1 MRKRNAVRSI
11 RLWLAVVLLATGM
24 LPQARGYADPLPDPS
39 FGQVVDMRKMEL
51 APGAIYTWYDMSI
64 DRGKEQM
71 HMVEFDPKN
80 TNLELKAG
88 TKSGKVYGMQ
98 GVSAMANYADK
109 PGNRVVA
116 AINGDFYDLTG
127 HATGVPNGLFM
138 DEGRILASSTGT
150 FAFGL
155 TRDGVSVYGTPV
167 MTKTLTINGAAT
179 SLTHINRY
187 RQDNQLVLYTTDYST
202 STKTTALGDE
212 VILDIVEGEV
222 KSGQTMKLKVAALR
236 PDQGDAPLEQGKVV
250 LSASGTA
257 RQALSALQVGDE
269 VSASFAFQAPWDE
282 VQVAI
287 GGQGPLIK
295 DGVVQTNVGPEGV
308 HPRTAIGTKADGS
321 IVLFEIDGR
330 APGFSEGVETVEL
343 AKILHDLGV
352 VQAMNLDGGGS
363 STFVA
368 KLPGETTRKMLNH
381 GSDGGE
387 RQTGNGLLLVNKAP
401 EGPAA
406 KLVVQ
411 PSMERVLAGSTYP
424 FKAAAVDAG
433 GHPAVFNDTLVW
445 QVDPA
450 VGSIAA
456 DGLFTAG
463 SSPAEGKI
471 QVQAGALQGEA
482 EVEIVQSLTE
492 LKFPDQSRTFTTGK
506 TIRLSVTALRNGQAV
521 QANNESLE
529 WRLEGPI
536 GTIAQDGTYHSGD
549 EINQFGKIYVR
560 HGNVETSMDVQVG
573 LPPVVLE
580 DFENGLG
587 GYKSAGAAFN
597 TVNIGVETNPDFV
610 RTGSASLKLS
620 YDFIG
625 KTGTSGAYLQ
635 STSEATWLQVPGYPE
650 KIGMWVYGDGEGH
663 WLRAQMRDGDKKAF
677 AVDFTDQTNGVNW
690 KGWKY
695 IEATVPKG
703 KTLPLSFDMP
713 VRYMETNTAKKT
725 AGVLYID
732 QIRAVYG
739 PLNEDQTPPVIKKM
753 YPEPDTNVKSNMPE
767 IRAYAEDAGYDPAA
781 HPGTTLIDPD
791 KIRLYVDGVQV
802 HHGLYPP
809 EGRISFTPDVP
820 LDDGLHQVKLAVRD
834 LSGNQTIQEWGFVVD
849 TGLAKLKHTTPAQ
862 VYAGH
867 AYTVD
872 VTADKVSQLAGGQ
885 LTLRFDA
892 AQVSGLSVVKG
903 WKLDAAQL
911 EQHIDAAT
919 GTVQVVL
926 QNLEQTDGLTDSDV
940 LAQIQYLVKG
950 EASGINRIDFV
961 SSTLHMK
968 NSAEPKNYVGGPVRS
983 EIKHELRLAW
993 DEQYAEGMA
1002 TTFTVTDENGAPV
1015 EGAGLLANGAEVG
1028 GSTLRTDALG
1038 RLKTNA
1044 LTGAIS
1050 TYSLQAVKGEQFSP
1064 VEAFKVSPLAG
1075 TPAPYNIT
1083 MAMGAD
1089 GAVSRGFNWHTHPDT
1104 EGTVVEVAKASGF
1117 TDFSQADV
1125 LRFQGNS
1132 YVFNTLDIGTIRVHK
1147 AAVDQLEPGTEY
1159 VYRVGDGQEHY
1170 SPQGSFTTAPL
1181 TGDRTEFLVFGD
1193 SQAGDVAG
1201 FKIWGNTVKTALEDR
1216 PGAEFLVHVGDMVDN
1231 GFKEKEWN
1239 WWFEKAQQALMELP
1253 AVTVVGNHEV
1263 TGTKGNGDF
1272 LAHFNHPQNGAESQK
1287 GSNYSFDYK
1296 NIHIAVLNSEYVV
1309 DSGQKEWLRE
1319 DLQQTDKDWKMVFFH
1334 RGPYGSIYD
1343 TDNVRREWAPVF
1355 DEAGVDL
1362 VMNGHD
1368 HIYVRTYPMMNNQ
1381 PASDGKGTTYII
1393 PGSTGPKFYD
1403 LTPRP
1408 WQMVVDDEN
1417 TQMYSSVQ
1425 VDGGT
1430 LKVVTKTTGGRLVD
1444 TFELVKKGELDELES
1459 IELTGNM
1466 VLEAGKEGQT
1476 VTEAVYASGKR
1487 QILTQGVVYSSSQ
1500 PDVATIDQAGVIRAI
1515 AVGDTVVTAT
1525 YQDKSDFYKL
1535 TVREGEPPLP
1545 ELSSITLE
1553 GLTTLKVGAE
1563 DNTVTHA
1570 VYSNGDKLVL
1580 TEGVAYTSSKPDVA
1594 TIDELGVIRAVA
1606 AGETVISATYQDK
1619 SDHYTLTV
1627 LKEIPPLPELRGITL
1642 EGLEKLKVGAVDNT
1656 VTKAVYSVGGSQVL
1670 TDGVVYT
1677 SSKPDVA
1684 TIDQAGM
1691 IHAIAVGETV
1701 ITATY
1706 QNKSASYSLMVWAS
1720 NEGNDPDPDPEPGS
1734 SDPDPSPTVPVPQ
1747 PDNKP
1752 EVVEITEDVLKGGG
1766 DSQQVVIQLEGDL
1779 KEVILPAHAA
1789 ALLGEKHLLLQGE
1802 NVSLSI
1808 PSSVL
1813 QAAASQVSAADQTGA
1828 VISLQALVVGETEA
1842 AALRKTAG
1850 EKAGATLR
1858 AAGGMLEFSLALT
1871 TKTGEIHALKQF
1883 AEPLTLVLPVDPQ
1896 ADKEVTGLYFVSG
1909 DNSLEYI
1916 KGSIEDGHLEAKVSH
1931 FSTYAVLEYN
1941 KAFSDVPNGHW
1952 AYGTIRSLAAKQLA
1966 EGVDE
1971 TRFAPEQS
1979 VTRAEFTALLVR
1991 LLGLSEVNIGT
2002 TVPFT
2007 DVKAG
2012 DWYAREVAMAAAAG
2026 IVEGMEG
2033 SKFAPDAMVKRQEM
2047 AAMLMRAYEY
2057 AAGKKASPV
2066 SKEARFQ
2073 DMTGAPG
2080 WAQAAV
2086 ETAASLGLL
2095 GGRAEGQF
2103 APDQTGTRA
2112 EAAQLMSNLY
2122 EILVEK

>member
-1 MRKRNAVRSI
+1 MRKRNAVQSI
-11 RLWLAVVLLATGM
+11 RLWLAVILLATGL
-24 LPQARGYADPLPDPS
+24 LPQARGYADPLPGAN

-51 APGAIYTWYDMSI
+51 APGAVYTWYDMTI

-88 TKSGKVYGMQ
+88 TKSGKMYGMQ
-98 GVSAMANYADK
+98 GVTAMANYADK
-109 PGNRVVA
+109 PGNRVIA

-138 DEGRILASSTGT
+138 DEGRILTSPTNT

-155 TRDGVSVYGTPV
+155 TRNGVSVYGTPV
-167 MTKTLTINGAAT
+167 LTKTLTINGAAIP
-179 SLTHINRY
+179 LTHINRY
-187 RQDNQLVLYTTDYST
+187 RQDNQLALYTTDYST

-212 VILDIVEGEV
+212 VILDIVEGEI
-222 KSGQTMKLKVAALR
+222 KSGQTMKLKVHALR
-236 PDQGDAPLEQGKVV
+236 PSQGDTPLEQGTVV

-257 RQALSALQVGDE
+257 RQALSGLQVGDE
-269 VSASFAFQAPWDE
+269 VSVSLAFQAPWDE

-343 AKILHDLGV
+343 ARILHDLGV

-368 KLPGETTRKMLNH
+368 KLPGETSRKMLNH

-387 RQTGNGLLLVNKAP
+387 RQTGNGLLLVNKAA

-411 PSMERVLAGSTYP
+411 PGMERILSGSA
-424 FKAAAVDAG
+424 FQFQAAAVDAG
-433 GHPAVFNDTLVW
+433 GHPAANSDTLVW
-445 QVDPA
+445 QADPA

-463 SSPAEGKI
+463 SSPAEGKV
-471 QVQAGALQGEA
+471 QVQAGALQGIG
-482 EVEIVQSLTE
+482 EVEIVQTLTE

-506 TIRLSVTALRNGQAV
+506 TVRLSVTALRNGQTV
-521 QANNESLE
+521 QANNENLE
-529 WRLEGPI
+529 WRVEGPI
-536 GTIAQDGTYHSGD
+536 GTITQDGTFHSAD
-549 EINQFGKIYVR
+549 ENNQSGKIYVR
-560 HGNVETSMDVQVG
+560 YGNVETSMDVQVG

-587 GYKSAGAAFN
+587 GYKAAGAAFN
-597 TVNIGVETNPDFV
+597 TVNIGEETNPDFV
-610 RTGSASLKLS
+610 RTGSSSLKLS

-635 STSEATWLQVPGYPE
+635 ATSEAAWLPVAGYPE

-690 KGWKY
+690 RGWKY
-695 IEATVPKG
+695 IEASVPKG
-703 KTLPLSFDMP
+703 KTLPLSLDMP
-713 VRYMETNTAKKT
+713 VRYMETNNAKKT

-739 PLNEDQTPPVIKKM
+739 PLSEDQTPPVIKKL
-753 YPEPDTNVKSNMPE
+753 YPEPDAIVRTGIPE
-767 IRAYAEDAGYDPAA
+767 IRAYAEDAGYDPVA
-781 HPGTTLIDPD
+781 HPGTTSIDPD
-791 KIRLYVDGVQV
+791 KIRMYVDGVQV

-809 EGRISFTPDVP
+809 EGRISFTPDIP

-849 TGLAKLKHTTPAQ
+849 TGLAKLKHTAPSQ

-872 VTADKVSQLAGGQ
+872 VTADKVGQLAGGQ
-885 LTLRFDA
+885 LTLRFDT
-892 AQVSGLSVVKG
+892 AQVSGLSVIKG
-903 WKLDAAQL
+903 GKLDAAQL
-911 EQHIDAAT
+911 EQHIDETT

-926 QNLEQTDGLTDSDV
+926 QNLEQSTGLADSDV
-940 LAQIQYLVKG
+940 LAQIQYRVKG
-950 EASGINRIDFV
+950 DASGTNRIDFV
-961 SSTLHMK
+961 SSTLHMN
-968 NSAEPKNYVGGPVRS
+968 NSSEPKNYVGGPVRS

-1002 TTFTVTDENGAPV
+1002 TTFTITDENGAPV

-1028 GSTLRTDALG
+1028 GNTLRTDVLG
-1038 RLKTNA
+1038 ELKTNA

-1050 TYSLQAVKGEQFSP
+1050 TYSLQAVRGEQFSP
-1064 VEAFKVSPLAG
+1064 VETFKVSPLAG

-1117 TDFSQADV
+1117 TDFNQPEV
-1125 LRFQGNS
+1125 LKFQGNS

-1147 AAVDQLEPGTEY
+1147 AAADQLEPGTEY
-1159 VYRVGDGQEHY
+1159 VYRVGDGREHY

-1193 SQAGDVAG
+1193 SQAGDEAG

-1216 PGAEFLVHVGDMVDN
+1216 PDAEFLVHVGDMVDN

-1239 WWFEKAQQALMELP
+1239 WWFEKAQQELMKLP

-1296 NIHIAVLNSEYVV
+1296 NIHIAVLNSEYVK
-1309 DSGQKEWLRE
+1309 DSGQEEWLRD
-1319 DLQQTDKDWKMVFFH
+1319 DLKQTDKAWKMVFFH

-1343 TDNVRREWAPVF
+1343 TESVRNAWAPVF

-1368 HIYVRTYPMMNNQ
+1368 HIYLRTYPMKGGQ
-1381 PASDGKGTTYII
+1381 PASGGNGITYII
-1393 PGSTGPKFYD
+1393 PGATGPKFYD

-1408 WQMVVDDEN
+1408 WQMVVDDDN
-1417 TQMYSSVQ
+1417 TQMYSAVQ
-1425 VDGGT
+1425 VDGDT
-1430 LKVVTKTTGGRLVD
+1430 LKVVTKTTSGRVVD
-1444 TFELVKKGELDELES
+1444 TFELVKKDELDKLAS
-1459 IELTGNM
+1459 IEVTGSK
-1466 VLEAGKEGQT
+1466 VLEAGNEGQA
-1476 VTEAVYASGKR
+1476 VTEAVYTSGKR
-1487 QILTQGVVYSSSQ
+1487 QVLTQGVVYSSSKPDVATIDRAGLIRAVAVGETVISATYQ
-1500 PDVATIDQAGVIRAI
+1500 DKSDYYTLIVWEETPPLPELKGITLDGLTALKVGAIDNTVTKAVYSDGGTRVLTEGVVYTSSRPDVATIDQAGVIRA
-1515 AVGDTVVTAT
+1515 
-1525 YQDKSDFYKL
+1525 
-1535 TVREGEPPLP
+1535 
-1545 ELSSITLE
+1545 
-1553 GLTTLKVGAE
+1553 
-1563 DNTVTHA
+1563 
-1570 VYSNGDKLVL
+1570 
-1580 TEGVAYTSSKPDVA
+1580 
-1594 TIDELGVIRAVA
+1594 VA
-1606 AGETVISATYQDK
+1606 AGKTVISATYQDK
-1619 SDHYTLTV
+1619 F
-1627 LKEIPPLPELRGITL
+1627 
-1642 EGLEKLKVGAVDNT
+1642 
-1656 VTKAVYSVGGSQVL
+1656 
-1670 TDGVVYT
+1670 
-1677 SSKPDVA
+1677 
-1684 TIDQAGM
+1684 
-1691 IHAIAVGETV
+1691 
-1701 ITATY
+1701 ATY
-1706 QNKSASYSLMVWAS
+1706 NLTVWAS
-1720 NEGNDPDPDPEPGS
+1720 DEGTGPDPDPGS
-1734 SDPDPSPTVPVPQ
+1734 SDPDPIPAVPVPQ
-1747 PDNKP
+1747 PVNKP
-1752 EVVEITEDVLKGGG
+1752 EVTEITEDMLKDGSGA
-1766 DSQQVVIQLEGDL
+1766 QQVVIQLEGDL
-1779 KEVILPAHAA
+1779 KEILLPVHTAE
-1789 ALLGEKHLLLQGE
+1789 LLGEKNLLLQGE

-1808 PSSVL
+1808 PSSIL
-1813 QAAASQVSAADQTGA
+1813 QAVASQVSDAEQIGAAIRIQA
-1828 VISLQALVVGETEA
+1828 VGVEETEA
-1842 AALRKTAG
+1842 AALRKAAG
-1850 EKAGATLR
+1850 DKAGATLK
-1858 AAGGMLEFSLALT
+1858 AAGGTLEFSLALT
-1871 TKTGEIHALKQF
+1871 TKNGVVYALKQF
-1883 AEPLTLVLPVDPQ
+1883 TEPLTLVLPVDPA
-1896 ADKEVTGLYFVSG
+1896 ADKELTGLYYVG
-1909 DNSLEYI
+1909 TDNSLEYI
-1916 KGSIEDGHLEAKVSH
+1916 KGRIKNGQLEAKLNH

-1941 KAFSDVPNGHW
+1941 KTFTDVPAGHW
-1952 AYGTIRSLAAKQLA
+1952 ASGTIRTLAAKQLV
-1966 EGVDE
+1966 EGVDGA
-1971 TRFAPEQS
+1971 RYAPEQS

-1991 LLGLSEVNIGT
+1991 LLGLGEVHIGGT
-2002 TVPFT
+2002 AASFT
-2007 DVKAG
+2007 DVKAD
-2012 DWYAREVAMAAAAG
+2012 DWYAKEVALAAGTG
-2026 IVEGMEG
+2026 IVEGVED
-2033 SKFAPDAMVKRQEM
+2033 STFAPHARITRQEM
-2047 AAMLMRAYEY
+2047 AAMLIRAYEY
-2057 AAGKKASPV
+2057 KAGRNAL
-2066 SKEARFQ
+2066 AGTNTAQFR
-2073 DMTGAPG
+2073 DMAGAPD

-2086 ETAASLGLL
+2086 EAAASLGLL
-2095 GGRAEGQF
+2095 AGRAEGKF
-2103 APDQTGTRA
+2103 APEETGTRA
-2112 EAAQLMSNLY
+2112 EAAQLMRNLY
-2122 EILVEK
+2122 EILAAEQ

>member
-11 RLWLAVVLLATGM
+11 RLWLAVVLLATSL

-138 DEGRILASSTGT
+138 DEGRILASPTST

-167 MTKTLTINGAAT
+167 LSKTMTINGAAT

-236 PDQGDAPLEQGKVV
+236 PNQGDAPLEQGKVV

-257 RQALSALQVGDE
+257 RQALTGLQVGDE

-343 AKILHDLGV
+343 ARILHDLGV
-352 VQAMNLDGGGS
+352 VHAMNLDGGGS

-368 KLPGETTRKMLNH
+368 KLPGETSRKMLNR

-411 PSMERVLAGSTYP
+411 PGMERVLAGSTYS

-445 QVDPA
+445 QADPA

-463 SSPAEGKI
+463 SSPAEGK
-471 QVQAGALQGEA
+471 VRVYSGALEGTG
-482 EVEIVQSLTE
+482 EVEVVQTLTE
-492 LKFPDQSRTFTTGK
+492 LKFPDQSRTFTTGE
-506 TIRLSVTALRNGQAV
+506 TIRLSVTALRNGQTV

-529 WRLEGPI
+529 WRVEGPI
-536 GTIAQDGTYHSGD
+536 GTIAQDGTFHSAD
-549 EINQFGKIYVR
+549 ENNQSGKIYVR
-560 HGNVETSMDVQVG
+560 YGNVETSMDVQVG

-580 DFENGLG
+580 DFEAGLG
-587 GYKSAGAAFN
+587 SYKAAGAAFN
-597 TVNIGVETNPDFV
+597 TVNIGEETNPDFV
-610 RTGSASLKLS
+610 RTGSSSLKLS
-620 YDFIG
+620 YDFTG

-635 STSEATWLQVPGYPE
+635 ATSEATWLKVPGYPE

-677 AVDFTDQTNGVNW
+677 AVDFTDQTSGVNW

-695 IEATVPKG
+695 IEAPVPKG

-713 VRYMETNTAKKT
+713 VRYMETKNDRKT

-739 PLNEDQTPPVIKKM
+739 PLSEDQTPPVIKKLH
-753 YPEPDTNVKSNMPE
+753 PEPDSLVKTGIPE
-767 IRAYAEDAGYDPAA
+767 IRAYAEDAGYDPVA

-791 KIRLYVDGVQV
+791 KIRLYVDGIQV

-809 EGRISFTPDVP
+809 DGRISFTPDVP
-820 LDDGLHQVKLAVRD
+820 LDDGLHQIKLAVRD
-834 LSGNQTIQEWGFVVD
+834 LSGNQTIQEWSFVVD
-849 TGLAKLKHTTPAQ
+849 TGLAKLKHTAPSQ

-872 VTADKVSQLAGGQ
+872 VTADKVAQLSGGQ
-885 LTLRFDA
+885 LTLRFDT

-903 WKLDAAQL
+903 GKLDAAQL

-926 QNLEQTDGLTDSDV
+926 QNLDQTDGLTDSDV
-940 LAQIQYLVKG
+940 LARIHYLVKG
-950 EASGINRIDFV
+950 EASGTNRIDFV

-1028 GSTLRTDALG
+1028 GNTLRTDVLG
-1038 RLKTNA
+1038 KLKTDA

-1050 TYSLQAVKGEQFSP
+1050 TYSLQAVRGEQFSP
-1064 VEAFKVSPLAG
+1064 VETFKVSPLAG

-1147 AAVDQLEPGTEY
+1147 AAVDQLETGTEY
-1159 VYRVGDGQEHY
+1159 VYRVGDGRDHY

-1193 SQAGDVAG
+1193 SQAGDEAG
-1201 FKIWGNTVKTALEDR
+1201 FKIWGNTVKTALEDS
-1216 PGAEFLVHVGDMVDN
+1216 PSAEFLVHVGDMVDN

-1239 WWFEKAQQALMELP
+1239 WWFEKAQQELMKLP

-1343 TDNVRREWAPVF
+1343 TENVRREWASVF
-1355 DEAGVDL
+1355 DEAGIDL

-1425 VDGGT
+1425 VDGDT

-1444 TFELVKKGELDELES
+1444 TFELVKKDQLDDLAS
-1459 IELTGNM
+1459 IEVTGST
-1466 VLEAGKEGQT
+1466 VLEAGKEGQA
-1476 VTEAVYASGKR
+1476 VTEAVYTSGKR
-1487 QILTQGVVYSSSQ
+1487 QILNQGVVYSSSVLHVATIDQ
-1500 PDVATIDQAGVIRAI
+1500 AGVIRAVAGGETVISATYQNKSDDYTLTVREEKPPLPQLSEITLTGLVELKVGAADNTVTKAVYSDGGTRVLTEGVVYTSSNPDVATIDQAGVIRA
-1515 AVGDTVVTAT
+1515 
-1525 YQDKSDFYKL
+1525 
-1535 TVREGEPPLP
+1535 
-1545 ELSSITLE
+1545 
-1553 GLTTLKVGAE
+1553 
-1563 DNTVTHA
+1563 
-1570 VYSNGDKLVL
+1570 
-1580 TEGVAYTSSKPDVA
+1580 
-1594 TIDELGVIRAVA
+1594 VA
-1606 AGETVISATYQDK
+1606 AGKTVISATYQDK
-1619 SDHYTLTV
+1619 F
-1627 LKEIPPLPELRGITL
+1627 
-1642 EGLEKLKVGAVDNT
+1642 
-1656 VTKAVYSVGGSQVL
+1656 
-1670 TDGVVYT
+1670 
-1677 SSKPDVA
+1677 
-1684 TIDQAGM
+1684 
-1691 IHAIAVGETV
+1691 
-1701 ITATY
+1701 ATY
-1706 QNKSASYSLMVWAS
+1706 NLTVWAS
-1720 NEGNDPDPDPEPGS
+1720 DEGTDPDPDPIPA
-1734 SDPDPSPTVPVPQ
+1734 VPVPQ
-1747 PDNKP
+1747 PVNKP
-1752 EVVEITEDVLKGGG
+1752 EVTEITEDMLKDGSGA
-1766 DSQQVVIQLEGDL
+1766 QQVVIQLEGDL
-1779 KEVILPAHAA
+1779 KEILLPVHTAE
-1789 ALLGEKHLLLQGE
+1789 LLGERNLLLQGE

-1808 PSSVL
+1808 PSSIL
-1813 QAAASQVSAADQTGA
+1813 QAVASQVSDAEQTGA
-1828 VISLQALVVGETEA
+1828 AISLQAVGVEETEA
-1842 AALRKTAG
+1842 AALRKAAG
-1850 EKAGATLR
+1850 DKAGATLK
-1858 AAGGMLEFSLALT
+1858 AAGGTLEFSLALT
-1871 TKTGEIHALKQF
+1871 TKNGVVYALKQF
-1883 AEPLTLVLPVDPQ
+1883 AEPLTLVLPVDPA
-1896 ADKEVTGLYFVSG
+1896 ADKELTGLYYVGTDS
-1909 DNSLEYI
+1909 SLEYI
-1916 KGSIEDGHLEAKVSH
+1916 KGRIKNGQLEAKLNH

-1941 KAFSDVPNGHW
+1941 KTFSDVPNGHW
-1952 AYGTIRSLAAKQLA
+1952 ASGTIRSLAAKQLA

-1991 LLGLSEVNIGT
+1991 LLGLGEVHNGGT
-2002 TVPFT
+2002 AASFT
-2007 DVKAG
+2007 DVKAD
-2012 DWYAREVAMAAAAG
+2012 DWYAKEVALAAGTG
-2026 IVEGMEG
+2026 IVEGMED
-2033 SKFAPDAMVKRQEM
+2033 STFAPHARITRQEM
-2047 AAMLMRAYEY
+2047 AAMLIRVYEY
-2057 AAGKKASPV
+2057 KAGRNAL
-2066 SKEARFQ
+2066 AGTNTAQFR
-2073 DMTGAPG
+2073 DIAGAPD

-2086 ETAASLGLL
+2086 EAAASLGLVA
-2095 GGRAEGQF
+2095 GRAEGEF
-2103 APDQTGTRA
+2103 APEETGTRA
-2112 EAAQLMSNLY
+2112 EAAQLMRNLY
-2122 EILVEK
+2122 EILAAEQ